1 VEFLEKLA
9 ALTPRPE
16 INLTLYHGVL
26 ALQARWRPEVVGYS
40 RREDAQAANAGAAAA
55 EAGRGRAGSPRYWT
69 WAALMR
75 RAFGLDVLL
84 CPHCAGRM
92 QLIVTIDDPAMIKKI
107 LAHLGL
113 PGAREDP
120 QPPLPLTAAGA
131 EQPTLPG
138 VSV

>member
-1 VEFLEKLA
+1 
-9 ALTPRPE
+9 
-16 INLTLYHGVL
+16 
-26 ALQARWRPEVVGYS
+26 
-40 RREDAQAANAGAAAA
+40 
-55 EAGRGRAGSPRYWT
+55 
-69 WAALMR
+69 MR

-84 CPHCAGRM
+84 CAHCAGRM
-92 QLIVTIDDPAMIKKI
+92 QLIVTIDDHPAVIQKI

-131 EQPTLPG
+131 EQPALPG